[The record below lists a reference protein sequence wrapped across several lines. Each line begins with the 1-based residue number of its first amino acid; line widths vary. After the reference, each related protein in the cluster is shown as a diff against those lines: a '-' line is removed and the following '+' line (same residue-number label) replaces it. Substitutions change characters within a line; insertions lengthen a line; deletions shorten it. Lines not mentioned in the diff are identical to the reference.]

1 MIKLMYIILNKMSLE
16 TELKDLNTDLS
27 REEEDIVDSI
37 INELNENSESDNKKA
52 SQQPSLQESAQP
64 PQKMPPQ
71 QMPPQQMP
79 SQQIPPQQMPSQQM
93 PPPPQQPQQQIPQE
107 ILNQIPPE
115 APPHIQQQ
123 MIAELMSRGFPRK
136 NIEPENILDK
146 VKKDVKSP
154 LIVSILYMLLSM
166 PQINNL
172 IKSLEISFILDD
184 SGELNI
190 YALVIKALVV
200 GILYYF
206 INKYVNF

>member
-1 MIKLMYIILNKMSLE
+1 MSLE

-27 REEEDIVDSI
+27 KEEEDIVDSI
-37 INELNENSESDNKKA
+37 INELNVNTESDNNRA
-52 SQQPSLQESAQP
+52 SNQQMQAQQPSLQESAPP

-71 QMPPQQMP
+71 QIPSQQMPSQQMPSQQMP
-79 SQQIPPQQMPSQQM
+79 SQQIPPQQMP
-93 PPPPQQPQQQIPQE
+93 PQQIPPQQIPQD

-136 NIEPENILDK
+136 NIESENILDK

-172 IKSLEISFILDD
+172 IKSLDISFILDD
-184 SGELNI
+184 AGELNI

-200 GILYYF
+200 GVLYYF
-206 INKYVNF
+206 INKYINF

>member
-1 MIKLMYIILNKMSLE
+1 MSLE

-27 REEEDIVDSI
+27 KEEEDIVDSI
-37 INELNENSESDNKKA
+37 INELNENSGSDDNRA
-52 SQQPSLQESAQP
+52 SHQQMQTQQPSLQESAP
-64 PQKMPPQ
+64 PPQ

-79 SQQIPPQQMPSQQM
+79 PQQIPPQQMP
-93 PPPPQQPQQQIPQE
+93 PQQISAPQQSIPQE

-154 LIVSILYMLLSM
+154 LIVSILYMLLCM

-172 IKSLEISFILDD
+172 IKSLEISFILDE

>member
-1 MIKLMYIILNKMSLE
+1 MSLE
-16 TELKDLNTDLS
+16 TELKDLNTELS
-27 REEEDIVDSI
+27 KEEEDIVDSI
-37 INELNENSESDNKKA
+37 ISELNENSGSSNSPQQVA
-52 SQQPSLQESAQP
+52 SQQQPSQQMA
-64 PQKMPPQ
+64 PQ
-71 QMPPQQMP
+71 QMPNQQMPSQQMP
-79 SQQIPPQQMPSQQM
+79 SQQIPSQHIPPPQQMPNQQMPSQQM
-93 PPPPQQPQQQIPQE
+93 PTQEIPQE

-146 VKKDVKSP
+146 VKKDIKSP
-154 LIVSILYMLLSM
+154 LIISILYMLLSM

-172 IKSLEISFILDD
+172 IKSLDISFILDD

-190 YALVIKALVV
+190 YALVIKALLI
-200 GILYYF
+200 GILYYL